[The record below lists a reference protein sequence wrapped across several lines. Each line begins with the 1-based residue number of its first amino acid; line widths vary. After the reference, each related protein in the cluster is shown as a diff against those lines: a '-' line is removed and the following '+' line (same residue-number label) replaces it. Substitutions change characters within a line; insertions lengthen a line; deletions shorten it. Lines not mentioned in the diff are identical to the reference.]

1 MEVKYFH
8 YEAAFKS
15 NNIKFLLIE
24 EILFTANTKQ
34 EFALLRSKKMNNFK
48 FLEFKILIMKNYF

>member
-24 EILFTANTKQ
+24 EILFTANTKHKN
-34 EFALLRSKKMNNFK
+34 LLCLEAKK
-48 FLEFKILIMKNYF
+48 